1 MPQFAPRVRASA
13 AALGLDVSHHRWTPH
28 PQPHPQPHPHP
39 SASPSPLTLTLAL
52 TLTLTL
58 TLPKVTIVEPV
69 LKTVLNVSDSKTLDL
84 FPPGVTDHLT
94 FGEMAITL
102 SHRKAWD
109 ACVDSE
115 LPACLIFEDDFTAV
129 GPELRRRLDTA
140 VALLPHDWQF
150 LQLGRCWDVTCD
162 ASAARVS
169 PDADLFRADQA
180 NMGTCFHAYAM
191 TRKGAFELQK
201 VAARLARTRTPT
213 LTSPSSSPSSFP
225 LTTDH

>member
-1 MPQFAPRVRASA
+1 M
-13 AALGLDVSHHRWTPH
+13 
-28 PQPHPQPHPHP
+28 
-39 SASPSPLTLTLAL
+39 
-52 TLTLTL
+52 
-58 TLPKVTIVEPV
+58 TIVEPV

-109 ACVDSE
+109 ACIDSN
-115 LPACLIFEDDFTAV
+115 LPACLFFEDDFTAV

-162 ASAARVS
+162 ANAARVS

-180 NMGTCFHAYAM
+180 NMGTCFHAYAV

-201 VAARLARTRTPT
+201 VAARLAHSDPHPDPDLT
-213 LTSPSSSPSSFP
+213 LTLI
-225 LTTDH
+225 LTLTLTLPTDH